1 MFREIITVEHKSAIV
16 LAMFGTAVE
25 SGLPGLLHVRE
36 LMARA
41 WPQTPVRIA
50 FTSNIIRRI
59 WRQRA
64 QDRQYAQNHP
74 EVPAAVLKVQ
84 GPLAA
89 IANLLDAEY
98 DSVVVQ
104 PVQIA
109 PAGEFF
115 ALAATVESLNSIRTI
130 KPGVKPVPTLAIGR
144 PALGTFGAGYP
155 YVADVRAA
163 AESLAADARL
173 AEEAGAALLYMG
185 HGSNY
190 FPSGGIY
197 LQFAAAM
204 RELYPGVLTV
214 IANLEGFPS
223 VDDALVLL
231 RESGTEKVILKP
243 FLVAAGGHVRK
254 DMVGPG
260 SWKARLEREGFTV
273 EPILSGL
280 AEQDSFVRIFID
292 HAADAAADAG
302 IVLR

>member
-1 MFREIITVEHKSAIV
+1 MEHKSAIV

-25 SGLPGLLHVRE
+25 SGLPGLLHIRE
-36 LMARA
+36 RMVRA

-50 FTSNIIRRI
+50 FTSNMIRRI

-64 QDRQYAQNHP
+64 QDRQYAKNHP
-74 EVPAAVLKVQ
+74 EVPAAVLEVQ
-84 GPLAA
+84 GALAA

-98 DSVVVQ
+98 DHVVVQ

-115 ALAATVESLNSIRTI
+115 ALAATVEGLNSIKTANPGS
-130 KPGVKPVPTLAIGR
+130 KPLPTLAIGR

-155 YVADVRAA
+155 YVDDVRAA
-163 AESLAADARL
+163 AAALAADARL
-173 AEEAGAALLYMG
+173 AKEEGAALFYMG
-185 HGSNY
+185 HGSNN

-204 RELYPGVLTV
+204 RALYPGVCTI
-214 IANLEGFPS
+214 IATLGGFPS

-231 RESGTEKVILKP
+231 RESGMKKVILKP
-243 FLVAAGGHVRK
+243 FLVVAGGHVRK
-254 DMVGPG
+254 DMVGPV
-260 SWKARLEREGFTV
+260 SWQARLEKEGFIV
-273 EPILSGL
+273 EPVMSGL
-280 AEQDSFVRIFID
+280 DEQNSFVRLFID

>member
-36 LMARA
+36 LTARA

-74 EVPAAVLKVQ
+74 EVPVAVLKVQ

-115 ALAATVESLNSIRTI
+115 ALAATVEGLNSIRT
-130 KPGVKPVPTLAIGR
+130 VKPVPTLAIGR

-163 AESLAADARL
+163 AGALAADAGL

-243 FLVAAGGHVRK
+243 FLVAAGGHVRQ

-260 SWKARLEREGFTV
+260 SWTARLEREGFTV
-273 EPILSGL
+273 EPVVSGL
-280 AEQDSFVRIFID
+280 GEQDSFARLFID

>member
-1 MFREIITVEHKSAIV
+1 MEHKSAIV

-25 SGLPGLLHVRE
+25 SGLPGLLHIRE
-36 LMARA
+36 RMARA
-41 WPQTPVRIA
+41 WPRTPVRIA

-74 EVPAAVLKVQ
+74 EVPAAVLEVQ

-89 IANLLDAEY
+89 VANLLDAEY
-98 DSVVVQ
+98 DGVVVQ

-115 ALAATVESLNSIRTI
+115 ALAATVEGLNCTGTV
-130 KPGVKPVPTLAIGR
+130 KPGGKPLATLALGR

-155 YVADVRAA
+155 YGADVRAA
-163 AESLAADARL
+163 AAALAADARL
-173 AEEAGAALLYMG
+173 AEEEGAALLYMG
-185 HGSNY
+185 HGSNH
-190 FPSGGIY
+190 FPAGGIY
-197 LQFAAAM
+197 LQLAAAM
-204 RELYPGVLTV
+204 RELYPGVFTA
-214 IANLEGFPS
+214 IATLEGFPS
-223 VDDALVLL
+223 VDEALVIL
-231 RESGTEKVILKP
+231 RESGMKKVILKP
-243 FLVAAGGHVRK
+243 LLVAAGGHVRK

-260 SWKARLEREGFTV
+260 SWAARLEKEGFTV
-273 EPILSGL
+273 EPVLAGL
-280 AEQDSFVRIFID
+280 GEQDAFVRLFID

>member
-1 MFREIITVEHKSAIV
+1 MEHKSAIV

-25 SGLPGLLHVRE
+25 SGLPGLLHIRE
-36 LMARA
+36 RMVRA

-64 QDRQYAQNHP
+64 QDRQYAQDHP
-74 EVPAAVLKVQ
+74 EVPAVVLEVQ

-89 IANLLDAEY
+89 IANLLDAEH
-98 DSVVVQ
+98 DRVVVQ

-109 PAGEFF
+109 PAKEFF
-115 ALAATVESLNSIRTI
+115 ALASTVEGLNCIRTV
-130 KPGVKPVPTLAIGR
+130 KPGGKSLHTLAIGR

-155 YVADVRAA
+155 YGDDVRAA
-163 AESLAADARL
+163 AAALAADARL
-173 AEEAGAALLYMG
+173 AEEEDAALLYMG

-204 RELYPGVLTV
+204 RELYPGVFTA
-214 IANLEGFPS
+214 IAILEGFPS
-223 VDDALVLL
+223 VDEAMVFL
-231 RESGTEKVILKP
+231 RENGQKKVILKP

-260 SWKARLEREGFTV
+260 SWQARLEKAGFIV
-273 EPILSGL
+273 EPVLSGL
-280 AEQDSFVRIFID
+280 GEQDAFVSIFID
-292 HAADAAADAG
+292 HTADAAADAG

>member
-1 MFREIITVEHKSAIV
+1 MLRELVTVEHKSAVV

-25 SGLPGLLHVRE
+25 SGLPGLLHIRE
-36 LMARA
+36 RMVRA

-50 FTSNIIRRI
+50 FTSKMIRRI

-64 QDRQYAQNHP
+64 QDRQYAKNHP
-74 EVPAAVLKVQ
+74 EVPAAVLEVQ
-84 GPLAA
+84 GPLAV

-98 DSVVVQ
+98 DRVVVQ

-115 ALAATVESLNSIRTI
+115 ALAATVEGLNSIKTANPVG
-130 KPGVKPVPTLAIGR
+130 KPLPTLAIGR
-144 PALGTFGAGYP
+144 PALGTFGAGHP
-155 YVADVRAA
+155 YVDDVRAA
-163 AESLAADARL
+163 AEALAADARL
-173 AEEAGAALLYMG
+173 AEKEGAALLYMG
-185 HGSNY
+185 HGSKY
-190 FPSGGIY
+190 FPAGGIY

-204 RELYPGVLTV
+204 RASYPGVFTAV
-214 IANLEGFPS
+214 ATLEGFPS
-223 VDDALVLL
+223 IDEAIVLL
-231 RESGTEKVILKP
+231 RESGRNKVILKP

-260 SWKARLEREGFTV
+260 SWQARLEKAGFTV
-273 EPILSGL
+273 DPVVSGL
-280 AEQDSFVRIFID
+280 GEHDSFVRLFID